1 MTLCEQYLF
10 EYVLYY
16 LQVECSAD
24 QQFPDTFTVQKVAE
38 DDVQRFN
45 YVACMVPF
53 VRDLITDVSYV
64 MHGRNKNNVLFLLT
78 LSCLAIMVGRIWDCM
93 LKFYK
98 KYSVE

>member
-1 MTLCEQYLF
+1 MLLSVHYLF
-10 EYVLYY
+10 EYITYY

-53 VRDLITDVSYV
+53 VRDLITDVSYY
-64 MHGRNKNNVLFLLT
+64 T
-78 LSCLAIMVGRIWDCM
+78 ECMVKTEIII
-93 LKFYK
+93 F
-98 KYSVE
+98 SSTI